1 MTTGNQMKAVV
12 CQNGKLDVRDIPRPE
27 PGEGNVLLKVLRAGI
42 CGSDLHAR
50 THCDDTADIAAEVG
64 YDNFM
69 RSADAVVFG
78 HEFVGEVVS
87 YGPGCRKR
95 WKPGTRIC
103 ALPIIMH
110 DGAVEMVGLAE
121 EAPGAFAE
129 YIEVSEALAMPVP
142 EDVSDEDA
150 ALTEPLAVAHH
161 AVRRSGIGKRDV
173 AVVIG
178 CGPIGLSVIMLLK
191 AAGVKTVVASDLSQ
205 GRRALAQRCGA
216 DKVVDPT
223 QESPYSAVKQ
233 QKKHFTDAPALF
245 AEAFKALKALQTIPG
260 VPWRH
265 VVRLAS
271 DAGLTPSGPV
281 VFECVGVPG
290 MIDSIIRD
298 SPLRSL
304 VVVVGVC
311 MEPDTIRP
319 ALAINKEID
328 LRFVFGYNPDEF
340 AEILHFIHKGTIDPS
355 VLVTGTVGPDGM
367 ASAFDGLGKAEKH
380 AKVLFDPSSTVSEL
394 P

>member
-1 MTTGNQMKAVV
+1 
-12 CQNGKLDVRDIPRPE
+12 
-27 PGEGNVLLKVLRAGI
+27 
-42 CGSDLHAR
+42 
-50 THCDDTADIAAEVG
+50 
-64 YDNFM
+64 M
-69 RSADAVVFG
+69 RSADAVVMG

-110 DGAVEMVGLAE
+110 GGDVEMVGLAQQ
-121 EAPGAFAE
+121 APGAFAE

-142 EDVSDEDA
+142 DDVSDEDA

-205 GRRALAQRCGA
+205 GRRALAARCGA

-233 QKKHFTDAPALF
+233 QQKHFTDAPALF
-245 AEAFKALKALQTIPG
+245 GEAFKALKALQTIPG

-265 VVRLAS
+265 IVRLAS
-271 DAGLTPSGPV
+271 DAGLTPAARGLRVRRRARHDRLDHPRLAAALAGRRGRCLHGGRHHPPGAGHQQRRSTCGSSSATTRTNSPRSCTSCTRGP
-281 VFECVGVPG
+281 
-290 MIDSIIRD
+290 
-298 SPLRSL
+298 L
-304 VVVVGVC
+304 
-311 MEPDTIRP
+311 IRP
-319 ALAINKEID
+319 C
-328 LRFVFGYNPDEF
+328 
-340 AEILHFIHKGTIDPS
+340 
-355 VLVTGTVGPDGM
+355 
-367 ASAFDGLGKAEKH
+367 
-380 AKVLFDPSSTVSEL
+380 
-394 P
+394 